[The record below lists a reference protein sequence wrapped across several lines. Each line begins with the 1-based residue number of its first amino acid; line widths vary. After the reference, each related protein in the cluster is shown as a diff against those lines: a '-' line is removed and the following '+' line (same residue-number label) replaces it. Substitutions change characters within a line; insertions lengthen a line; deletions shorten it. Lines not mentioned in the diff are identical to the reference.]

1 MPEQRTLT
9 PASSVGE
16 LLSSYRAGDVFLS
29 AATGAL
35 HTTGVAAVSDD
46 VHGLDSL
53 LGDAG
58 PEGLVVGAVPFDPRR
73 PARFLLPRTVRHA
86 PEPPKGWASALR
98 RRPLPGEWEAAP
110 VPAPG
115 EHGASMERTA
125 SPTAGGDG
133 LDTAVSARSLRMD
146 STSPV
151 DPATVLNNLLWWDP
165 GAFVF
170 AFDLPGQGGGP
181 RALLGAS
188 PELLVS
194 KRGDRVV
201 SNPLTGSAPGSAD
214 PTKDYR
220 SRERLRASA
229 EGRRGHAVVVDAVAE
244 SLNPYCRTLSV
255 PRKPEV
261 VRTVTGW
268 HLSTRVEGTL
278 IDPDTPAHL
287 LATALRPT
295 PAVCGLPPRPESG
308 TIGEPEPFGGGFRT
322 GAVGYS
328 TARGDGDWALTP
340 GGAEVFPK
348 RIDVFA
354 GAGVTAGSGPRAG
367 AAEGADRMRELL
379 FALGVR

>member
-9 PASSVGE
+9 PASSVDE
-16 LLSSYRAGDVFLS
+16 LLSSYTAGDVFLS
-29 AATGAL
+29 AAAGAL
-35 HTTGVAAVSDD
+35 HTTGAVAVSDD
-46 VHGLDSL
+46 VRGPDSL

-86 PEPPKGWASALR
+86 PGPPKGRAPVLR
-98 RRPLPGEWEAAP
+98 RRPLPGEWKAAP

-115 EHGASMERTA
+115 EHGAPVERA
-125 SPTAGGDG
+125 VPPTADGGG
-133 LDTAVSARSLRMD
+133 PDTAVPARGLRMD
-146 STSPV
+146 GTSPV

-170 AFDLPGQGGGP
+170 AFDLPDPDGGT
-181 RALLGAS
+181 RTLLGTS

-194 KRGDRVV
+194 KRGDQVV

-214 PTKDYR
+214 PTRDYR

-229 EGRRGHAVVVDAVAE
+229 EDTREHAAVVDAVAE
-244 SLNPYCRTLSV
+244 SLKPYCRSLSV
-255 PRKPEV
+255 PRGPEM
-261 VRTVTGW
+261 VRTATRW
-268 HLSTRVEGTL
+268 HLSTRVGGTL

-287 LATALRPT
+287 LAMALYPA
-295 PAVCGLPPRPESG
+295 AVCGLPPQPASE
-308 TIGEPEPFGGGFRT
+308 TIGGPEPFGRGFPT

-328 TARGDGDWALTP
+328 TARGDGDWVLTP
-340 GGAEVFPK
+340 GGAEVSPK

-354 GAGVTAGSGPRAG
+354 GAGVTAGSDSRAG
-367 AAEGADRMRELL
+367 SAETADRTRKLL

>member
-9 PASSVGE
+9 PASSVDE

-35 HTTGVAAVSDD
+35 HTTGAVAVSDD
-46 VHGLDSL
+46 VRGPDSL

-58 PEGLVVGAVPFDPRR
+58 PEALVVGAVPFDPRR
-73 PARFLLPRTVRHA
+73 PARFLLPRTVRRA

-98 RRPLPGEWEAAP
+98 RRPLPGEWGPTP
-110 VPAPG
+110 VPVPG
-115 EHGASMERTA
+115 GHGASMERAA
-125 SPTAGGDG
+125 SPMADGDGPETAVPAGG
-133 LDTAVSARSLRMD
+133 LRMD

-170 AFDLPGQGGGP
+170 AFDLPGQGGGT
-181 RALLGAS
+181 RTLLGAS

-194 KRGDRVV
+194 KRGDQVV

-229 EGRRGHAVVVDAVAE
+229 EDTREHAAVVNAVAE
-244 SLNPYCRTLSV
+244 SLKPYCRTLSV

-261 VRTVTGW
+261 VRTATGR
-268 HLSTRVEGTL
+268 HLSTRVEGAL

-287 LATALRPT
+287 LATALY
-295 PAVCGLPPRPESG
+295 PAAVRGLPSQPVSG
-308 TIGEPEPFGGGFRT
+308 MVSGPEPFDRGFHA

-328 TARGDGDWALTP
+328 TARGDGDWVLTP
-340 GGAEVFPK
+340 GSAEISPK

-354 GAGVTAGSGPRAG
+354 GAGVTAGSDPRAG
-367 AAEGADRMRELL
+367 AAEGTGRTRELL